1 MIWNLRFGR
10 RPRFV
15 SLKAEAL
22 ADLRWWSER
31 GVIARPVPFVS
42 RKPDVVV
49 FTDASRESWGAASDD
64 WTVHG
69 RWS

>member
-10 RPRFV
+10 KPRFV

-31 GVIARPVPFVS
+31 GVIARPVPFVP
-42 RKPDVVV
+42 RKHELVV
-49 FTDASRESWGAASDD
+49 FTDASRESWGAAFDD
-64 WTVHG
+64 WSTVSG
-69 RWS
+69 L